1 MTIVICSM
9 PSRWAA
15 RGKGTPRR
23 KPQEKRRKEKIS
35 AIDGVRKRIRN
46 PPMYLGGRSELGP
59 RHSAF
64 GMRCAT
70 SNKANNIQNKKQQQ
84 RTAAAPRTPQ
94 EKQQQS
100 SSNNNNTNNKARWYS
115 LDRDPSWP
123 VMMFRLTW

>member
-1 MTIVICSM
+1 MHCFLKKI
-9 PSRWAA
+9 PSATRWKKKEEEKGEDQCN
-15 RGKGTPRR
+15 RWGKKKNT
-23 KPQEKRRKEKIS
+23 E
-35 AIDGVRKRIRN
+35 

-64 GMRCAT
+64 GMR
-70 SNKANNIQNKKQQQ
+70 NKQQSKQQNKKQQQ